1 MTNTGGSMDWE
12 SKSVLGKHI
21 RVLVVKKQTKK
32 SWDWNYQLNP
42 LNRYDPS
49 YWSDSSD
56 NKMLLFSA
64 VSSGQMCI
72 APPAAASC
80 YGPRIKQSQKRGIT

>member
-32 SWDWNYQLNP
+32 KLRLETPVESTEQIWP
-42 LNRYDPS
+42 
-49 YWSDSSD
+49 
-56 NKMLLFSA
+56 
-64 VSSGQMCI
+64 
-72 APPAAASC
+72 
-80 YGPRIKQSQKRGIT
+80 